1 MSTNSFFQGLLS
13 GVFERGISFTRSTD
27 ERSATELIHALIS
40 GRGEVS
46 GTKIAHA
53 LFNQYEAMS
62 DEEREDFFIY
72 LNEHLDVNTKLII
85 EAAKRFD
92 EDGSAEN
99 LRDLQ
104 KVSEPD
110 RLELLRRLNSAPGGT
125 QRLVCM
131 REDFLKVARKITR
144 LKRSDVDF
152 QHLFAA

>member
-13 GVFERGISFTRSTD
+13 SVFERGISFTRSTD
-27 ERSATELIHALIS
+27 ERSAKELIHALIS

-53 LFNQYEAMS
+53 LFNQYEVMN

-104 KVSEPD
+104 NC
-110 RLELLRRLNSAPGGT
+110 LLYTSPSPR
-125 QRLVCM
+125 
-131 REDFLKVARKITR
+131 D
-144 LKRSDVDF
+144 
-152 QHLFAA
+152 